1 MKLKKYKKKKISSYF
16 SFGFVIIVL
25 SLISAFFV
33 IGCFE
38 KSANEILL
46 PMAEASTRKY
56 VSTIINNSTEGINF
70 NEELFVID
78 KDDSNEIKMI
88 TYNSFEVTK
97 LTNIITQNIQNNFD
111 KLENNDIDNR
121 EDFVIKEIPMGMI
134 FNNSF
139 LRNVGPRIKIR
150 MDIVGDVL
158 TELQTEVK
166 PYGINNA
173 LVEVKVF
180 VDATARVILP
190 FISKEIKVTN
200 VIPISINIVSGSIPE
215 AYISSYK

>member
-16 SFGFVIIVL
+16 SFGFIIIVL
-25 SLISAFFV
+25 SLISAFLV
-33 IGCFE
+33 IDYFE

-56 VSTIINNSTEGINF
+56 VLTIINNSTEGIDF

-78 KDDSNEIKMI
+78 KDDNNEIKMI

-97 LTNIITQNIQNNFD
+97 LINIITQNIQNNLD
-111 KLENNDIDNR
+111 MLENKNTDKEN
-121 EDFVIKEIPMGMI
+121 FVIEEIPMGMI

-139 LRNVGPRIKIR
+139 LRNIGPRIKIR

-180 VDATARVILP
+180 IDATARVILP
-190 FISKEIKVTN
+190 FVSKEIKITN
-200 VIPISINIVSGSIPE
+200 VIPISINIVNGSIPE